1 MNEATRAPARETC
14 KKNRL
19 GISKGITKWEEAKV
33 DGAARRSMQRF
44 EYLLNVMVVVAAAE
58 SLLKG
63 FWEGKNKENERRVIG
78 TDLLVGHGPSLAPLD
93 PTPGR

>member
-1 MNEATRAPARETC
+1 
-14 KKNRL
+14 
-19 GISKGITKWEEAKV
+19 
-33 DGAARRSMQRF
+33 
-44 EYLLNVMVVVAAAE
+44 VVVAAAAAE